1 MALLTMRRRLP
12 LVLATLFL
20 AIFVYAGVLRPILA
34 PLVRLPSFPGG
45 LDVLTVFLMLFSL
58 CHAAYALGWRHAL
71 VFFVLTAG
79 ISWAYE
85 QVGVETGLI
94 YGRYHYT
101 DVLGAKIGHVP
112 VLIPLAWFMMI
123 YPSYIIANLIAGGPA
138 VGSRGSLGRV
148 VWLALLSAMVMTAW
162 DLVIDPILSGPAVRA
177 WVWEEGGPYFGIPA
191 QNTIGWMLTTFTV
204 YMLYRLYER
213 RRGSQPV
220 GPLSVSVVALPVIAY
235 AAMMLSNLFSGGA
248 PPALYVIAP
257 FAMGLPVI
265 AALGRLLTKS
275 EMGLQSKSMAS
286 A

>member
-1 MALLTMRRRLP
+1 MALPTMRRRFP
-12 LVLATLFL
+12 LVLAICFL
-20 AIFVYAGVLRPILA
+20 AIFIYEGVLRPILA

-45 LDVLTVFLMLFSL
+45 LDVLTVLLMLFSL
-58 CHAAYALGWRHAL
+58 SHAAYALGWRHAL

-101 DVLGAKIGHVP
+101 DILGVKIGHVP
-112 VLIPLAWFMMI
+112 VLIPIAWFMMI
-123 YPSYIIANLIAGGPA
+123 YPSYVIANLIAGGPA

-191 QNTIGWMLTTFTV
+191 QNYVGWMLTTFTV

-213 RRGSQPV
+213 RQGSLPAGPLPV
-220 GPLSVSVVALPVIAY
+220 GVAVLPVIAY
-235 AAMMLSNLFSGGA
+235 TAMMLSNLFSGGA
-248 PPALYVIAP
+248 PGAVHVIAP
-257 FAMGLPVI
+257 FAMGIPIL
-265 AALGRLLTKS
+265 AALGRLLTKP
-275 EMGLQSKSMAS
+275 EMGLQSR
-286 A
+286 